1 MEKIMAF
8 KTRRKN
14 KGAFFKFRKQQELF
28 AWSFVI
34 IPLTMMIISWVFIN
48 GQSVV
53 MAFQHEYDGWGFQ
66 NFKDLYADFTDPYK
80 SNNLLQTV
88 LNTLTY
94 FVCQEFIGIPLSL
107 FVSYFIYKKI
117 SGYKAFRVI
126 FYLPSII
133 PAMVFVT
140 GFQQILAP
148 DGVFERIVLKIKD
161 NKIAHLP
168 TEKGQ
173 RFYGLCP
180 LFLRSTVYVDTN
192 VFE

>member
-1 MEKIMAF
+1 MALKI
-8 KTRRKN
+8 KRKGKN
-14 KGAFFKFRKQQELF
+14 SFFKFRRQQELF

-34 IPLTMMIISWVFIN
+34 IPLAMMIISWVFIN

-53 MAFQHEYDGWGFQ
+53 MAFQHEYEGWGFQ

-107 FVSYFIYKKI
+107 FVSYFIYKRI

-148 DGVFERIVLKIKD
+148 DGVFERVVSVLGVE
-161 NKIAHLP
+161 LP
-168 TEKGQ
+168 
-173 RFYGLCP
+173 RYGLLQTEYTARTTLIC
-180 LFLRSTVYVDTN
+180 YVARTRIS
-192 VFE
+192 